1 MTSGANDLGDR
12 GCCFGDPDRELFAVW
27 GFDDGVVDVFA
38 WACELAL
45 SSIAISAFS
54 SNAGPDMHDSM
65 LSPNTCCRQLFP
77 GALID
82 RSCRGGRPGIV
93 ADRDILLVLTQNV
106 LLTQVLTRIHG
117 DFLNRRHRT

>member
-12 GCCFGDPDRELFAVW
+12 GSCFGDADRELFAVW
-27 GFDDGVVDVFA
+27 GFDGVVDVFA
-38 WACELAL
+38 WPCELPL

-93 ADRDILLVLTQNV
+93 ADRDILLV
-106 LLTQVLTRIHG
+106 
-117 DFLNRRHRT
+117 